1 MTFTNTKSV
10 GIDIY
15 YYFRSQAYTQ
25 VYNQVIWKVWNQV
38 DEVDWKVQGQIKPIK
53 TKIEQEINK

>member
-1 MTFTNTKSV
+1 MTFTNTDSV
-10 GIDIY
+10 RHEINKKVDDQFNY
-15 YYFRSQAYTQ
+15 E
-25 VYNQVIWKVWNQV
+25 VWNQV